1 MDIRDLLVRHEKLC
15 HLNDGASNN
24 NNNASS
30 SSSSS
35 NNNKNANHKDGNK
48 RRKTSSSSVVSPPP
62 LENHTDIQMKTQHRP
77 ATQSQFPS
85 GSIQPSMASSIPSDS
100 RLLSRGPA
108 CNLDLLSDA
117 ATHLASGGEV
127 NNLQHM
133 QPTMMQGLSQQQ
145 PDLPPA
151 KSYQDSMSFANHN
164 PKQEPGAMNG
174 GYCTQPPGSEF
185 DPLFMDDYASSH
197 AFPSLFDGEA
207 PFSMWSRPGPDS
219 GLRGG
224 PSKPNSTFPSRFPS
238 VQPELRDGPDGSARL
253 HADTMKA
260 ANLTI
265 SAKDHSVMKAKL
277 DEFSSVLPS
286 NFVFPSRHTLQRF
299 LEGYFTGFHDHL
311 PFIHLPTFLPVEAS
325 PELLLAIAS
334 VGAQYRFE
342 RSRGHALW
350 YAAKAVALEQIRRR
364 NSYEV
369 QGLLPTSAAYS
380 PHSTRPSPSSGFRHS
395 YPSVHRDRPV
405 TQDTHR
411 EPYSPNTPQ
420 SRLETIQ
427 AMLLLFAIGLWGAKA
442 ILHEALSLQSQLAL
456 LVREEG
462 LHGEPNQAPDWESWV
477 RTESATRTKLIAYC
491 FFNLCSVAYN
501 TVPLLLTSEVQLY
514 LPNATRL
521 WRAGDANQWQEV
533 RQTSPNTEVPLPIA
547 FSRLFNRGIQ
557 GPPPQLTSL
566 GNYVLIHAI
575 LQHIFV
581 LKQATFATSLGMQ
594 RALRGQENEDICQAI
609 RVWFHSVEQQR
620 HVEGF
625 DTWDPVDSNSVALH
639 RVAFIRLNTD
649 LNSSRHL
656 ESRAY
661 NAAGRAYAEA
671 PLLLRGMLLNRAV
684 YQAIQALG
692 PLVKMGVNYVARTK
706 SPEWGVQHSMS
717 NNECAVLVSKWLLT
731 LASIGPT
738 DPPIT
743 SEESQLLEG
752 LRRMLDETEFAVPI
766 DPAIGGGAQ
775 QNHNHQQRSTD
786 GPATDPTNLRQL
798 AAAVVRLWA
807 ETFRGTHIFE
817 FVDMMGSGLETYAYH
832 IENPRDR
839 TPLAMGRMG
848 TNHQMQM

>member
-15 HLNDGASNN
+15 HLNDGANGNNNAGSNN
-24 NNNASS
+24 NNNK
-30 SSSSS
+30 
-35 NNNKNANHKDGNK
+35 NNNNANYKDGNK
-48 RRKTSSSSVVSPPP
+48 RRKTSSSSVVSPSP
-62 LENHTDIQMKTQHRP
+62 LENHTDIQMKNTQPRP
-77 ATQSQFPS
+77 VTHPQFPN
-85 GSIQPSMASSIPSDS
+85 GGIQPSMASPMPSDS

-133 QPTMMQGLSQQQ
+133 QPTMMQGLSQPQ

-151 KSYQDSMSFANHN
+151 KSYQDSMSFANHTS
-164 PKQEPGAMNG
+164 KQEPGVMNG
-174 GYCTQPPGSEF
+174 AYSTQPPGSEF
-185 DPLFMDDYASSH
+185 DPFLMEDYASSH
-197 AFPSLFDGEA
+197 AFPPFFDGEQ
-207 PFSMWSRPGPDS
+207 PFSWSRPGLEN

-238 VQPELRDGPDGSARL
+238 VQPELRDGPDGSA
-253 HADTMKA
+253 AMKA

-265 SAKDHSVMKAKL
+265 LAKDHSVMKAKL

-286 NFVFPSRHTLQRF
+286 TFVFPSLHTLQRF
-299 LEGYFTGFHDHL
+299 LEGFFTGFHDHL
-311 PFIHLPTFLPVEAS
+311 PFIHLPTFSPVEAS

-369 QGLLPTSAAYS
+369 QGLLPIIGQYS
-380 PHSTRPSPSSGFRHS
+380 PNPSTKPSPSSGYRHS

-405 TQDTHR
+405 TQDIHR

-427 AMLLLFAIGLWGAKA
+427 AILLLFAIGLWGAKA

-462 LHGEPNQAPDWESWV
+462 LQGEPNQAPDWESWV

-501 TVPLLLTSEVQLY
+501 TVPLLLTSEIQLY
-514 LPNATRL
+514 LPNAIRL
-521 WRAGDANQWQEV
+521 WRAGDSIQWQEA
-533 RQTSPNTEVPLPIA
+533 RQTCTNTEVPLPIA

-575 LQHIFV
+575 LQHIFM
-581 LKQATFATSLGMQ
+581 LKQATFATSHGMQ
-594 RALRGQENEDICQAI
+594 KAPRGQDNEDICQAI

-620 HVEGF
+620 HVEGV
-625 DTWDPVDSNSVALH
+625 DTWDPVDSNSLALH
-639 RVAFIRLNTD
+639 RVAFIKLNTD
-649 LNSSRHL
+649 LNASSYL
-656 ESRAY
+656 ETRDY
-661 NAAGRAYAEA
+661 NAAGRAYADA

-684 YQAIQALG
+684 YQAVQALS

-706 SPEWGVQHSMS
+706 SAEWGVQHSMS
-717 NNECAVLVSKWLLT
+717 NNECAVLISKWLLT
-731 LASIGPT
+731 LASMGPT

-743 SEESQLLEG
+743 SDENQLLEA

-775 QNHNHQQRSTD
+775 QSHNHQQRSAD
-786 GPATDPTNLRQL
+786 GSATDPTNLRQL

-807 ETFRGTHIFE
+807 ETFRGSHLFE
-817 FVDMMGSGLETYAYH
+817 FVDMMGSALESYAYH

-848 TNHQMQM
+848 ANHEMQM

>member
-15 HLNDGASNN
+15 HLNEGANNN

-30 SSSSS
+30 S
-35 NNNKNANHKDGNK
+35 NGNNANHKDGNK
-48 RRKTSSSSVVSPPP
+48 RRKTSSSSAVSPHS
-62 LENHTDIQMKTQHRP
+62 LENHTDIPMKNTQHRP
-77 ATQSQFPS
+77 VTHPQFPS
-85 GSIQPSMASSIPSDS
+85 GGMQPSMVSSMPSDS

-145 PDLPPA
+145 PELPPA
-151 KSYQDSMSFANHN
+151 KSYPDSMSFANHN
-164 PKQEPGAMNG
+164 PKQEPGVMNG
-174 GYCTQPPGSEF
+174 GYSTQPPGSEF
-185 DPLFMDDYASSH
+185 DPFFMDDYASSH
-197 AFPSLFDGEA
+197 AFPPLLDGEQ
-207 PFSMWSRPGPDS
+207 PFSMWSRPGLES

-238 VQPELRDGPDGSARL
+238 VQPELRDGPDGSVRV

-299 LEGYFTGFHDHL
+299 LEGFFTGFHDHL
-311 PFIHLPTFLPVEAS
+311 PFIHHPTFLPVEAA

-334 VGAQYRFE
+334 
-342 RSRGHALW
+342 
-350 YAAKAVALEQIRRR
+350 
-364 NSYEV
+364 
-369 QGLLPTSAAYS
+369 LLPWSRSDAEIATKCKAFY
-380 PHSTRPSPSSGFRHS
+380 RLRRHIA
-395 YPSVHRDRPV
+395 PIPRDRHRALGF
-405 TQDTHR
+405 DTR
-411 EPYSPNTPQ
+411 
-420 SRLETIQ
+420 I
-427 AMLLLFAIGLWGAKA
+427 LLFSETARSLKTPTESLSLWGAKA

-462 LHGEPNQAPDWESWV
+462 LQGEPNQALDWESWV

-501 TVPLLLTSEVQLY
+501 TVPLLLTSEIQLY

-521 WRAGDANQWQEV
+521 WRAGDSIQWQEA
-533 RQTSPNTEVPLPIA
+533 RQTCPNTEVPLPIA
-547 FSRLFNRGIQ
+547 FARLFNRGIQ

-594 RALRGQENEDICQAI
+594 RALRGQENEDTCQAI

-620 HVEGF
+620 HVEGV

-649 LNSSRHL
+649 LNASRHL
-656 ESRAY
+656 ETRDY

-684 YQAIQALG
+684 YQAIQALS

-717 NNECAVLVSKWLLT
+717 NNECAVLISKWLLT

-743 SEESQLLEG
+743 TDENGLLEG

-786 GPATDPTNLRQL
+786 GSATDPTNLRQL
-798 AAAVVRLWA
+798 AAAVIRLWA

-817 FVDMMGSGLETYAYH
+817 FVDMMGSGLESYAYH

-848 TNHQMQM
+848 ANHQMQM

>member
-15 HLNDGASNN
+15 HLNEGASNS
-24 NNNASS
+24 NNNASNGNG
-30 SSSSS
+30 
-35 NNNKNANHKDGNK
+35 NNAGHKDGNK

-62 LENHTDIQMKTQHRP
+62 LENHADAQLKNAQHRP
-77 ATQSQFPS
+77 VSQAPFPT
-85 GSIQPSMASSIPSDS
+85 GGMQPIMASSMPSDS
-100 RLLSRGPA
+100 RLLPRGPA

-127 NNLQHM
+127 NNLQHI

-151 KSYQDSMSFANHN
+151 KSYQDSMSFANHQ
-164 PKQEPGAMNG
+164 PKQEPGVMNG
-174 GYCTQPPGSEF
+174 GYSTHPQGPEF
-185 DPLFMDDYASSH
+185 DPFFMEDYAGSH
-197 AFPSLFDGEA
+197 AFPPLLDGEQ
-207 PFSMWSRPGPDS
+207 PFSMWSRPGLEN

-224 PSKPNSTFPSRFPS
+224 PSKPNSTFTSRFPS

-260 ANLTI
+260 ANLTV
-265 SAKDHSVMKAKL
+265 SSKDHAVMKAKL

-286 NFVFPSRHTLQRF
+286 NFVFPSPQTLQRF

-311 PFIHLPTFLPVEAS
+311 PFIHLPTFLAVEAS
-325 PELLLAIAS
+325 PELLLAIIS

-342 RSRGHALW
+342 RPRGHALW

-369 QGLLPTSAAYS
+369 QGLLPTAAAYS

-395 YPSVHRDRPV
+395 YPSVHRDRPA

-411 EPYSPNTPQ
+411 EPYSPNTPH

-427 AMLLLFAIGLWGAKA
+427 AILLLFAIGLWGPKA

-462 LHGEPNQAPDWESWV
+462 LQGEANQAPDWESWV

-501 TVPLLLTSEVQLY
+501 TVPILLTSEVQLY

-521 WRAGDANQWQEV
+521 WRAGDSIQWQEA
-533 RQTSPNTEVPLPIA
+533 RQTCHNTEVPLPIA
-547 FSRLFNRGIQ
+547 FARLFNRGIQ

-575 LQHIFV
+575 LQHIFMV
-581 LKQATFATSLGMQ
+581 KQATFATSVGVQ
-594 RALRGQENEDICQAI
+594 RALRGQENEEICQAI
-609 RVWFHSVEQQR
+609 RVWHHSVEQQR
-620 HVEGF
+620 HVEGA
-625 DTWDPVDSNSVALH
+625 DGWDPIDSNSWALH

-649 LNSSRHL
+649 LNASRCL
-656 ESRAY
+656 ETRDY
-661 NAAGRAYAEA
+661 NAAGRAYVEA
-671 PLLLRGMLLNRAV
+671 PLLLRSMLLNRAV
-684 YQAIQALG
+684 YHAVQALS
-692 PLVKMGVNYVARTK
+692 PLVKMGVNYVAKTK

-717 NNECAVLVSKWLLT
+717 NNECAVLISKWLLT
-731 LASIGPT
+731 LASIGPN

-743 SEESQLLEG
+743 TDENGLLEA

-775 QNHNHQQRSTD
+775 QNHNHQQRSAD
-786 GPATDPTNLRQL
+786 GSTTDPTNLRQL

-807 ETFRGTHIFE
+807 ETFRGSHLFE
-817 FVDMMGSGLETYAYH
+817 FVDMMGSALESYAFH

-848 TNHQMQM
+848 ANHSMQMQ